1 MRKSFID
8 RLFLPTIVSL
18 STVVF
23 SLLILQQML
32 TQQQADVQAAAKAQ
46 ALLAKNRMES
56 ELKANIL
63 PLELLRER
71 WGAAG
76 YRLDFANMES
86 DARLAMS
93 SYPAYQAIEWVEPTF
108 RVRWVVPHEGNEA
121 DLGAGLD
128 ADQQRSLAL
137 QAAKDSG
144 RVMATRS
151 VDLRQGGR
159 GVLVC
164 VPLIRNGTLSGFLLG
179 VFRYQELLDSI
190 LRDVAP
196 DYWVAVSDGDGQI
209 YRREGATPPQKDVVQ
224 QEDID
229 FQQLA
234 WHVQVWPAPEKP
246 AAYPGPFLPLVA

>member
-23 SLLILQQML
+23 SLLILQRLL
-32 TQQQADVQAAAKAQ
+32 TQRQAEVQASAKTQ
-46 ALLAKNRMES
+46 ALLVKNKMES

-71 WGAAG
+71 WGAASNP
-76 YRLDFANMES
+76 LDFANMES
-86 DARLAMS
+86 DAGIAMS
-93 SYPAYQAIEWVEPTF
+93 SYPAYQAIEWVDPTF
-108 RVRWVVPHEGNEA
+108 HVRWVLPHAGNEA
-121 DLGAGLD
+121 DLGADLGS
-128 ADQQRSLAL
+128 DQQRRVAL
-137 QAAKDSG
+137 QDAKDSG
-144 RVMATRS
+144 RVMATHP

-164 VPLIRNGTLSGFLLG
+164 VPLVRNGTLSGFLIG

-190 LRDVAP
+190 LGDATA
-196 DYWVAVSDGDGQI
+196 DYRVAVFDGDQQI
-209 YRREGATPPQKDVVQ
+209 YRREGTTSPQTNVPAQEEDV
-224 QEDID
+224 E

-246 AAYPGPFLPLVA
+246 AY